1 MNLARFHRWAK
12 LPKLPLLACV
22 ALATSAIAAGIP
34 DKPVTLVVPYAPG
47 GMGSLFGN
55 LVSEAISPGL
65 KQHVIVDYRPGANG
79 GLGAGLVAKAPADG
93 YTLLMAVNS
102 TMAINPVLYPKVP
115 FDPVK
120 DFAPVALVWTSANV
134 LVVEA
139 SSPIHSVQELVAAA
153 RKAPGT
159 LSFGSSGIGATP
171 HLCGEMF
178 NQIANV
184 STTHVPYKGISPAL
198 AGLLGH
204 QVDFV
209 FSDTSALP
217 FIASGKLRALAVTSA
232 QRLSVLPGTGTMAE
246 AGLNDFVVN
255 TWYSVVAPA
264 GTPADAIATLNRE
277 LTRAV
282 NDPKVR
288 AQMKSIAVEP
298 ATDTRSAYLAQVIR
312 SDLDKWRRF
321 ITATGIKAE

>member
-1 MNLARFHRWAK
+1 MDLTQFFRWLK
-12 LPKLPLLACV
+12 LPTLVCAV
-22 ALATSAIAAGIP
+22 ALTPWAIAGGYP

-47 GMGSLFGN
+47 GMGSIFGN
-55 LVSEAISPGL
+55 LISEAIRPGL
-65 KQHVIVDYRPGANG
+65 KQPVVVNYRPGANG
-79 GLGAGLVAKAPADG
+79 GIGAGSVANAPADG

-102 TMAINPVLYPKVP
+102 TMAINPVLYAKVP
-115 FDPVK
+115 FDPIK
-120 DFAPVALVWTSANV
+120 DFAPVAMVWTSANV

-139 SSPIHSVQELVAAA
+139 SSPIRSVQDLVAAA

-159 LSFGSSGIGATP
+159 LSYGSSGIGATP

-178 NQIANV
+178 NQIAKV
-184 STTHVPYKGISPAL
+184 STTHVPYKGVSPAL

-232 QRLSVLPGTGTMAE
+232 DRLSVLPGIGTMSE

-264 GTPADAIATLNRE
+264 GTPSEAIATLNRE
-277 LTRAV
+277 IARAV

-288 AQMKSIAVEP
+288 AQLKTIAVEP
-298 ATDTRSAYLAQVIR
+298 ASDTSSAYLAQVIR

-321 ITATGIKAE
+321 IAAAGIKAE